1 VESNLTIN
9 KPKLNVTN
17 IKSLLAGSGSVL
29 GNVGQE
35 GTSNAG
41 TLARIV
47 RKNRILINSLVK
59 SQETQDRKITIIKN
73 IIQTQKQNIGQTD
86 RGNIE
91 NTLVETNKILVE
103 IQKQLALDFAMR
115 AREEKE
121 ERDTIRRDE
130 SRKKLKAEESLLE
143 KSARKLGKGI
153 KKTTGKII
161 SPIKN
166 VFDQILEFLT
176 LVGAGIAANAAFEW
190 LKDPENRKQLDEW
203 FGWVADNWQW
213 VAGITAGVLLLE
225 PILSLVGA
233 IGGAIVTIKSG
244 FDLFNLIRKRLFG
257 GAKTPPAGGKPAA
270 GGKPTL
276 TVGDPGKATGQRG
289 GFRDP
294 GRYRK
299 PGQTRA
305 GSSFQSEK
313 ARKALTQSGGNL
325 TPKGNIFSKLNKIK
339 IGKTNLALIGLQL
352 TDYFMPKISGGKFE
366 DLSDIVESGIAKLGI
381 GVKTYSDE
389 KLLKE
394 YKTLREDYDKGM
406 AALIANPVPG
416 IDPMTVIGSFE
427 DYDFGRGR
435 SLVREVERR
444 GLSIE
449 PRAMGGPITAGKP
462 YLVGEGGPELVV
474 PKISGTVINNM
485 KTEQIYQMISSD
497 IGEGKI
503 NMIELPSIT
512 NQLPPPEIPVPSGPA
527 TEVPEVSSVNLADPY
542 RQLTPM
548 LYGITV

>member
-1 VESNLTIN
+1 MESKSFTLPST
-9 KPKLNVTN
+9 PKLK
-17 IKSLLAGSGSVL
+17 KSNFSSSLISGATKLSPKI
-29 GNVGQE
+29 N
-35 GTSNAG
+35 TSRIRISRPA
-41 TLARIV
+41 LARRINIEALV
-47 RKNRILINSLVK
+47 RKTNPES
-59 SQETQDRKITIIKN
+59 ITRVN
-73 IIQTQKQNIGQTD
+73 PQQSS
-86 RGNIE
+86 IE

-153 KKTTGKII
+153 KKTTDKII

-166 VFDQILEFLT
+166 VFDQILNFLT

-233 IGGAIVTIKSG
+233 IGGAIAIIRSG
-244 FDLFNLIRKRLFG
+244 FDIFTFIRNRLFG
-257 GAKTPPAGGKPAA
+257 GAKTPPGGKPPGGSKKPPGGSKPPGGVKSPNFKPPQIGPRTQGPTAA
-270 GGKPTL
+270 GSNFQLQQAREALTKSGNKFKPTAPVTL
-276 TVGDPGKATGQRG
+276 GGGLRG
-289 GFRDP
+289 LAMG
-294 GRYRK
+294 
-299 PGQTRA
+299 
-305 GSSFQSEK
+305 
-313 ARKALTQSGGNL
+313 AL
-325 TPKGNIFSKLNKIK
+325 
-339 IGKTNLALIGLQL
+339 
-352 TDYFMPKISGGKFE
+352 
-366 DLSDIVESGIAKLGI
+366 
-381 GVKTYSDE
+381 
-389 KLLKE
+389 
-394 YKTLREDYDKGM
+394 
-406 AALIANPVPG
+406 
-416 IDPMTVIGSFE
+416 
-427 DYDFGRGR
+427 GRGLLLYSLYEQTKIVFNPKDNIITALGDLGTSTYNTFQTDPNKKILFDVPEGGGRR
-435 SLVREVERR
+435 SMRNERFNQRILEQREGVEQ
-444 GLSIE
+444 GVEGVE
-449 PRAMGGPITAGKP
+449 PREMGGPITAGKP

-485 KTEQIYQMISSD
+485 KTEKIYQMISSD

-503 NMIELPSIT
+503 NMIELPPIT

-527 TEVPEVSSVNLADPY
+527 SEVPDISSINIADPY
-542 RQLTPM
+542 RILSPS

>member
-1 VESNLTIN
+1 MESKSFTLPST
-9 KPKLNVTN
+9 PKLK
-17 IKSLLAGSGSVL
+17 KSNFSSSLISGATKLSPKI
-29 GNVGQE
+29 N
-35 GTSNAG
+35 TSRIRISRPA
-41 TLARIV
+41 LAR
-47 RKNRILINSLVK
+47 RIDP
-59 SQETQDRKITIIKN
+59 EAITP
-73 IIQTQKQNIGQTD
+73 QQSS
-86 RGNIE
+86 IE

-143 KSARKLGKGI
+143 KSAKKLGKGI
-153 KKTTGKII
+153 KKTTDKII

-166 VFDQILEFLT
+166 VFDQILNFLT

-190 LKDPENRKQLDEW
+190 LKNPENRKQLDEW

-213 VAGITAGVLLLE
+213 VAGITAGVLLLQ
-225 PILSLVGA
+225 PILNIVGA
-233 IGGAIVTIKSG
+233 IGGAIVTIKAG
-244 FDLFNLIRKRLFG
+244 LDLFNLIRRRLFG
-257 GAKTPPAGGKPAA
+257 GAKTPPGGKPPA
-270 GGKPTL
+270 GGKPTP

-299 PGQTRA
+299 PGQIRA
-305 GSSFQSEK
+305 GSSFKLEQ
-313 ARKALTQSGGNL
+313 AQKALRQGGGNL
-325 TPKGNIFSKLNKIK
+325 TPKGNIFSNLSKIR
-339 IGKTNLALIGLQL
+339 IGKTNLGLIGLQL

-366 DLSDIVESGIAKLGI
+366 DLSDIVESGTAKLGI

-394 YKTLREDYDKGM
+394 YKALREDYNKGM
-406 AALIANPVPG
+406 AVLIANPVPG

-427 DYDFGRGR
+427 DYDFGRGK

-449 PRAMGGPITAGKP
+449 AREMGGPITAGKP
-462 YLVGEGGPELVV
+462 YLVGEGGPELFV

-503 NMIELPSIT
+503 NMIELPPIT

-527 TEVPEVSSVNLADPY
+527 SEVPDISSINIADPY
-542 RQLTPM
+542 RILSPS

>member
-1 VESNLTIN
+1 MESKFFTLPST
-9 KPKLNVTN
+9 PKLK
-17 IKSLLAGSGSVL
+17 KSNFSSSLISGATKFSSKI
-29 GNVGQE
+29 N
-35 GTSNAG
+35 TSRIRISRPA
-41 TLARIV
+41 LARRINPEALE
-47 RKNRILINSLVK
+47 RKTNP
-59 SQETQDRKITIIKN
+59 EAITP
-73 IIQTQKQNIGQTD
+73 QQSS
-86 RGNIE
+86 IE

-121 ERDTIRRDE
+121 ERDTIRRGE

-153 KKTTGKII
+153 KKTTDKII

-166 VFDQILEFLT
+166 VFDQILNFLT

-233 IGGAIVTIKSG
+233 IGGAITIIRSG
-244 FDLFNLIRKRLFG
+244 FDIFNLIRKRLFG
-257 GAKTPPAGGKPAA
+257 GAKPSPGGRPLAGGKP
-270 GGKPTL
+270 

-294 GRYRK
+294 GRYRQ

-305 GSSFQSEK
+305 GSSFQLEQ
-313 ARKALTQSGGNL
+313 AQKALRQGGGNI
-325 TPKGNIFSKLNKIK
+325 TPKGNIFSKFLNRAKNAKVTPGSAQSMLLTYAASLLLGEVADKAMNFMSDKFMEGQVNAFNSASPDKQARIIQNMQNRIK
-339 IGKTNLALIGLQL
+339 IETEYQDSVAGKLDKYVLTLGGFLGPTNSEIQKQRYEEFL
-352 TDYFMPKISGGKFE
+352 TR
-366 DLSDIVESGIAKLGI
+366 V
-381 GVKTYSDE
+381 GV
-389 KLLKE
+389 
-394 YKTLREDYDKGM
+394 
-406 AALIANPVPG
+406 
-416 IDPMTVIGSFE
+416 
-427 DYDFGRGR
+427 
-435 SLVREVERR
+435 
-444 GLSIE
+444 E
-449 PRAMGGPITAGKP
+449 PRERGGPITAGKP

-485 KTEQIYQMISSD
+485 KTEKIYQMISSD

-503 NMIELPSIT
+503 NMMELPPIT
-512 NQLPPPEIPVPSGPA
+512 NQLPLPEIPVPSGPA
-527 TEVPEVSSVNLADPY
+527 SEVPDISSINIADPY
-542 RQLTPM
+542 RILSPS